1 MIGHRKR
8 NSFPLRKLRGLG
20 KVTLDEGGRRGDEV
34 LMVLMVLQVMGRLGV
49 ARRVA
54 GNRLGGDE
62 QREERGSGVRVCVW
76 ATVGSESS
84 GRS

>member
-20 KVTLDEGGRRGDEV
+20 KVTLDEGGRRGEV
-34 LMVLMVLQVMGRLGV
+34 VWMVLQVTGRSGV

-76 ATVGSESS
+76 AAVGSESS